1 MRRKTKAELIAE
13 LFGSVR
19 ANQLATDKMDDTAA
33 RAMGVNR
40 TDSRALDIVE
50 RLGPV
55 TAGKLSIDAGLTSG
69 AVTAVIDRLVEKG
82 YVRRV
87 ADPDDRRRVL
97 IEKTDKL
104 DEVAQRFYG
113 PLAERA
119 MPIVDKFSAAELE
132 AIVRFLKLG
141 TEMVE
146 HRVAELLEERAA
158 QARPGK
164 GRG

>member
-1 MRRKTKAELIAE
+1 MKKAELIGQ
-13 LFGSVR
+13 LFDAVR
-19 ANQLATDKMDDTAA
+19 ANQVATDKMDDTAA
-33 RAMGVNR
+33 RGMGVNR
-40 TDSRALDIVE
+40 TDARALDIVE

-97 IEKTDKL
+97 IEKTKKL
-104 DEVAQRFYG
+104 EEVSKRFYG
-113 PLAERA
+113 PLAERSL
-119 MPIVDKFSAAELE
+119 PLLDKFSNAELE

-141 TEMVE
+141 TDLIER
-146 HRVAELLEERAA
+146 RVAELIEER
-158 QARPGK
+158 
-164 GRG
+164 GRV

>member
-1 MRRKTKAELIAE
+1 MKKAELIAE
-13 LFGSVR
+13 LFSAVR

-33 RAMGVNR
+33 RGMGVNR

-87 ADPDDRRRVL
+87 ADPTDRRRVL
-97 IEKTDKL
+97 IEKTEKL
-104 DEVAQRFYG
+104 DEVAQHFYG
-113 PLAERA
+113 PLHERSL
-119 MPIVDKFSAAELE
+119 PLVDKFSAAELE

-141 TEMVE
+141 TDMVE
-146 HRVAELLEERAA
+146 RRVAELIEERE
-158 QARPGK
+158 RS
-164 GRG
+164 